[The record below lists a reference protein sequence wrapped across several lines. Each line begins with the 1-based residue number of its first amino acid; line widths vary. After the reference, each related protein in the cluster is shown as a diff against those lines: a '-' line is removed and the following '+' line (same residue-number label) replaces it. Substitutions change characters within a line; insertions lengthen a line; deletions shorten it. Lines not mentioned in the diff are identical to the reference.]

1 MNKLRAR
8 SLSNIRRRAFIPVA
22 LFNIFVILSANL
34 EGVICLD
41 DHIDVEENEGALG
54 FLRAVEQTIEAKT
67 MWFYRHFGANID
79 PSKIRRANRCDYS
92 KTTNSINCPPAS
104 DKNIPKQNPNLYAGA
119 QTGDDN
125 PLSLKNRASFISIP
139 PRCLEDPDGPDCRNL
154 RSLTH
159 DDTPLPGIGMIND
172 ETDLI
177 TFGGAPTLA
186 PESDTQRDLF
196 LTAKPTPPVG
206 ALSTFEP
213 TRDMC
218 YGNHD
223 SFKQSAVSGDEMTNV
238 RGKWCESSM
247 PSVSLE
253 PTGAPSVF
261 LEGGRE
267 VEYGYLSESPSSK
280 PSTGDWNPPPGLE
293 FKDKAWS
300 VVPSNQPSD
309 EPSLVPSIS
318 PSGRPS
324 DGPSLYPSISPSER
338 PSEIGGWNPP
348 PGLEFKGEAWSSIP
362 SKGPSDRP
370 SPYPSIYHSERPS
383 LQPSIPPSE
392 VVSETPSTVPSIKD
406 WNPPP
411 GLEFEDKAWSS
422 IPSKGPTVEPSLYPS
437 VSPSEKVSGNPSTEP
452 STRDWNP
459 PPVLELKNPASSFVP
474 SKQPSGIP
482 SLYPSVSLSEIPSGK
497 PSAVPLSKDWNPPP
511 AFQGGP
517 TTSSIPSIEPSKNL
531 SERPSISTSSSTPTV
546 TKSSV
551 PTTEQPTDE
560 PTEQSTEQP
569 VYQVERFQ
577 PVEQPTVQ
585 PVDEPR
591 DREPPVEQPIEQPAE
606 DPTDEGQPGTQPV
619 EQPVEAQTDQPSEE
633 PTEVV
638 IPPISDSPTSS
649 SPTASPSVT
658 PDHSA
663 SPSSEEP
670 TTSSPTE
677 AVTSYYSIPP
687 TSDSPI
693 SNAPTATPSVTS
705 DAPTSLSPTSI
716 PSISPTVIQS
726 NQPTD
731 CYDLYGITESDIIE
745 QTGSVEP
752 IPEDSIRVIS
762 GEDTTLT
769 IGKLQ

>member
-1 MNKLRAR
+1 MNELRAR
-8 SLSNIRRRAFIPVA
+8 SLSNNRRRTFFPVA
-22 LFNIFVILSANL
+22 LFNIFVILSVNL
-34 EGVICLD
+34 EGVHCLD

-79 PSKIRRANRCDYS
+79 PSKISRANRCDYS
-92 KTTNSINCPPAS
+92 KTTNSINCPPAF

-139 PRCLEDPDGPDCRNL
+139 PRCLEDPDGPDCRDL
-154 RSLTH
+154 RALTH
-159 DDTPLPGIGMIND
+159 NDTPLPGIGMIND
-172 ETDLI
+172 ETELM

-280 PSTGDWNPPPGLE
+280 PSIGDWNLPP
-293 FKDKAWS
+293 S
-300 VVPSNQPSD
+300 VVSSNQPSD
-309 EPSLVPSIS
+309 EPSLVPSTF

-324 DGPSLYPSISPSER
+324 DGPSLYPSISPSES
-338 PSEIGGWNPP
+338 PSTGGWNPP
-348 PGLEFKGEAWSSIP
+348 PGLEFKGDAWSSIP

-383 LQPSIPPSE
+383 DGPSLQPSIPPSE
-392 VVSETPSTVPSIKD
+392 VVSGNPSTVPSTKD

-411 GLEFEDKAWSS
+411 ALEFKDKAWSS
-422 IPSKGPTVEPSLYPS
+422 IPSKGPTVEPSLDPS
-437 VSPSEKVSGNPSTEP
+437 VSPSEMPSGNPSTEP

-459 PPVLELKNPASSFVP
+459 PPALEFKSPISTFVP
-474 SKQPSGIP
+474 SKLPSGIP
-482 SLYPSVSLSEIPSGK
+482 SLYSSVSPSEMPSGK
-497 PSAVPLSKDWNPPP
+497 PFAVPLSKDWNSPP
-511 AFQGGP
+511 AFQFGP
-517 TTSSIPSIEPSKNL
+517 TMSSIPSLEPSKKL
-531 SERPSISTSSSTPTV
+531 SEYPSISTSSSAPTA
-546 TKSSV
+546 TESSV
-551 PTTEQPTDE
+551 PTTEQPT
-560 PTEQSTEQP
+560 EQP
-569 VYQVERFQ
+569 VYEVERFQ

-591 DREPPVEQPIEQPAE
+591 DREPPVEQPI
-606 DPTDEGQPGTQPV
+606 
-619 EQPVEAQTDQPSEE
+619 S
-633 PTEVV
+633 
-638 IPPISDSPTSS
+638 
-649 SPTASPSVT
+649 
-658 PDHSA
+658 H
-663 SPSSEEP
+663 
-670 TTSSPTE
+670 
-677 AVTSYYSIPP
+677 
-687 TSDSPI
+687 
-693 SNAPTATPSVTS
+693 
-705 DAPTSLSPTSI
+705 SPTSI
-716 PSISPTVIQS
+716 PSVSPTIIQS

-769 IGKLQ
+769 IGKLP